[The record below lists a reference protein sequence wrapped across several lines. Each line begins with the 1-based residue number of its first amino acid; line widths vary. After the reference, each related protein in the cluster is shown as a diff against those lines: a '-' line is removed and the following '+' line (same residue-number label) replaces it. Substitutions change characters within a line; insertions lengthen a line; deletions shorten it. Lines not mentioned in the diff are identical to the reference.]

1 MPRIPREEHATIVRR
16 VDLEGQKVAEV
27 AAAYGCTPA
36 NIYAILTKIRRQG
49 AGDTSAAAPPQ
60 DHAKVEAEADP
71 LPPAMPGTS
80 ADLFDALPPTPVD
93 PVPPPPPAS
102 TALGLRPA
110 EPSAPPPAASRV
122 PDPQGPPPRPPAPAR
137 TGRGGAAAKPA
148 APASPP
154 RVGKTGYALLMRSS
168 DGEEAVHPFRSL
180 DELLSAAKP
189 ILRTAAR
196 SPEPVWFSIQQV
208 DLDALG
214 DDT

>member
-16 VDLEGQKVAEV
+16 VDLEGRKVAEV

-36 NIYAILTKIRRQG
+36 NIYAILTKARRQ
-49 AGDTSAAAPPQ
+49 AARETSVAAAPQ

-71 LPPAMPGTS
+71 SPPAAPDAP
-80 ADLFDALPPTPVD
+80 ADLFDALPPAPID

-110 EPSAPPPAASRV
+110 EPSAPPPTAPRV
-122 PDPQGPPPRPPAPAR
+122 PDPQGPRPRPPAPSR
-137 TGRGGAAAKPA
+137 TGAAAKPA

-154 RVGKTGYALLMRSS
+154 RMSKTGYALLMRTS